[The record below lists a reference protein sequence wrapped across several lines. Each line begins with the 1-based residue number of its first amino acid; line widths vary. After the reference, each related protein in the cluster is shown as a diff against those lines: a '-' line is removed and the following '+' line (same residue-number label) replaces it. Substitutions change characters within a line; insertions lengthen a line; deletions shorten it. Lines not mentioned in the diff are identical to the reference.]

1 MSNREFAERMLQYFR
16 TAGTADN
23 ACKEEL
29 PSFVRFVHRMGTDM
43 QGLQTRRA
51 QSRAVAHAYEECRAI
66 LRDRVIDG
74 ALHRRYDA
82 SFAKFLLT
90 DLLGQEA
97 AEENTFSVDIVVRE
111 PQ

>member
-16 TAGTADN
+16 TAGTADSEY
-23 ACKEEL
+23 KEEL

-43 QGLQTRRA
+43 QGLQTRRS
-51 QSRAVAHAYEECRAI
+51 QSRAVTHAYEECQAI
-66 LRDRVIDG
+66 LRDRIVDG
-74 ALHRRYDA
+74 ALHKRYDA

-97 AEENTFSVDIVVRE
+97 TEENTFAVDIVVRE